1 MLVWN
6 YLYRSHTLLNK
17 VVLGIEYI
25 KLDLYKYNNTLIT
38 KLSNMIWLYIYIY
51 VHMYV
56 HVYYNCYTRISLTQ
70 SMWPCMSSIGLFS
83 IAK

>member
-38 KLSNMIWLYIYIY
+38 KLSNMIWLNIYIY
-51 VHMYV
+51 MLICMYTYITIV
-56 HVYYNCYTRISLTQ
+56 IQELVWPNQCGHVCQALVYSQ
-70 SMWPCMSSIGLFS
+70 
-83 IAK
+83 